1 MYAGT
6 FGLCRFRIQISF
18 VYQHSSEKIPSSKIH
33 RNFTRNGFISKEIRA
48 RRKNFL
54 HDFQNF
60 PHRLSIQSFSLWRI
74 LFSNPANPRSMN
86 TNTWAK
92 NSPASKFYLLPKSI
106 VIGLAS
112 RRDTIYLREMN
123 DGEWKTWNYV
133 RSAHSRAVAAHTRVV
148 PSEYLSGRI
157 AAVCTRFWRMQKGIS
172 LP

>member
-1 MYAGT
+1 M
-6 FGLCRFRIQISF
+6 
-18 VYQHSSEKIPSSKIH
+18 YQHSSEKIPSSKIR

-60 PHRLSIQSFSLWRI
+60 PRYRYNLSVSEF
-74 LFSNPANPRSMN
+74 LFSNPANPRSVN
-86 TNTWAK
+86 TNTRAK
-92 NSPASKFYLLPKSI
+92 NSPASKFYLLPKPI